1 MFRFKHS
8 KYWVFSFLSD
18 RTDILNRL
26 QEQIWV
32 QWLKTGSWKLIN
44 LPNSRCSPRTLLDR
58 AAVWGRGGGNALSN
72 GAITICHPG
81 IVTSYP
87 LHSSGH
93 RDQCQGHYG
102 ELESE
107 DRIQREEKHENLPL
121 IIRWR
126 LKVDVDI
133 IKTNCHITGDPSGA
147 YSWTILK

>member
-44 LPNSRCSPRTLLDR
+44 LPNSRCSPRTLLER

-87 LHSSGH
+87 LHSDSH
-93 RDQCQGHYG
+93 WDQCQGHYG
-102 ELESE
+102 ELESTV
-107 DRIQREEKHENLPL
+107 QREKHENLPL
-121 IIRWR
+121 VIRWR
-126 LKVDVDI
+126 FNGYI